1 MIDIMEH
8 LHQYVPK
15 QNNRL
20 VPILLGGDALSVE
33 RGQAAARARGDGRTE
48 EDRLIWKSEDW
59 HAHII
64 SLKVIGKIFHSRS
77 YIAHRD

>member
-1 MIDIMEH
+1 MEH

-33 RGQAAARARGDGRTE
+33 RGQAAARARGVGRTE
-48 EDRLIWKSEDW
+48 EDRLNGLIWKSEDW